1 MSKYTK
7 GQIICLKSD
16 DNRKGMISD
25 IVTDENETLYKVFID
40 GSIKSF
46 YESQLI
52 SEKQNSHIV
61 KVNKNLFNAHITAL
75 QIRNPALSSLYSL
88 NSARIDFIPYQF
100 RPVLKFIKADQ
111 PRLLIADSVGVGK
124 TIEAGLILQELKAR
138 KNIDSVLI
146 ICPRPLVAEKKWEDE
161 MKRFGEDFTALDGKT
176 LKYCIQETDY
186 DGEWPDK
193 FKKIIIPY
201 SLFNENTVG
210 ENKKKGLLKLNPVPH
225 FDLVIV
231 DEAHHIRNR
240 NWRYEAVKYFCD
252 NADAVVFL
260 TATPIQLGDD
270 NLFNLLNVLRP
281 DLIID
286 KASFDYIAEPNQ
298 YINKA
303 VLTIRKNSENWQNI
317 ANEMLLKAVDTDYGK
332 SFFILNNNFSKICE
346 KLQNGKFTD
355 GERIEIINQI
365 ENLNTFSN
373 LINRTRRRDIGNF
386 TIRDP
391 HTVEVPFSEDQKFLY
406 NEILR
411 IKKELYQQKHG
422 LPPNEKFILSMIS
435 RQIASCT
442 FGLVPSLKAILQR
455 KYNELEPG
463 ELDYNFDEENQLEF
477 SISLEEQI
485 KQIIDF
491 AENIKITEDTKLIA
505 LKKILAE
512 KQKHTKNKVMIFS
525 TFRHS
530 LNYLYNNLKQDFR
543 VGLMHGGTKDEE
555 RRELRKRFMGNKEND
570 NCIDIMLFSEIGCEG
585 LDYQFC
591 DTMVNYDLPWNP
603 MKIEQRIGRI
613 DRNGQD
619 SDKVM
624 IYNLITPETID
635 ADIYERCLKRI
646 GVFEQ
651 VIGDCE
657 EILGKVAKEIENI
670 AENFELS
677 ETQRKEKLQ
686 QLADNEIRKI
696 QEQEKLEKE
705 QMEFFGISLPKDKMK
720 KEIDDASN
728 FWLSSKLIYNTVK
741 LYLQNKT
748 QKEQVELTAT
758 ENPLKKFDI
767 SQETKEL
774 LFKDFGNLQK
784 QKNPI
789 WREWEK
795 WLKGTV
801 WNTEKEARYIPVTFE
816 QETAKENENILLV
829 NLNHPLAKQAAN
841 YFKQSEK
848 IMVNLSVRTGDI
860 PVGNYEFAI
869 YSWVFK
875 GIKNDLILKVVSLND
890 NVSSKILDLLE
901 IATENPN
908 DISVETNFA
917 KFERQH
923 YKIWRAAKNKHIQET
938 EEIMKRRKESLQRS
952 FEYQN
957 VWLDKQ
963 IQNSSD
969 EKVVRM
975 RKSQKENAK
984 SDFERKVSELE
995 TLGKSADVIFE
1006 EIGYGVLEVK
1016 NEVGK

>member
-1 MSKYTK
+1 MSKYAK
-7 GQIICLKSD
+7 GQIVCLKSD
-16 DNRKGMISD
+16 GNQKGMISD
-25 IVTDENETLYKVFID
+25 VVVGGNETLYKVFIA
-40 GSIKSF
+40 GNIKSF
-46 YESQLI
+46 YESQLL
-52 SEKQNSHIV
+52 SEEQNSHIV
-61 KVNKNLFNAHITAL
+61 RVDKDLFNAHITAL
-75 QIRNPALSSLYSL
+75 QIRHPSLSSLYSL

-111 PRLLIADSVGVGK
+111 PKLLIADSVGVGK

-146 ICPRPLVAEKKWEDE
+146 ICPRPLVAEKKWENE
-161 MKRFGEDFTALDGKT
+161 MKRFGEDFTALDGGT
-176 LKYCIQETDY
+176 LKYCINETDN

-193 FKKIIIPY
+193 YKKIIIPY
-201 SLFNENTVG
+201 SLFREDIVG
-210 ENKKKGLLKLNPVPH
+210 EKKKKGLLKLNPSPH

-252 NADAVVFL
+252 NADAAIFL

-286 KASFDYIAEPNQ
+286 KTSFDYIAKPNQ

-303 VLTIRKNSENWQNI
+303 VLAIRKNSENWQSI
-317 ANEMLLKAVDTDYGK
+317 AKEMLAEAANTDYGK
-332 SFFILNNNFSKICE
+332 SFFIFNNDFSNICE
-346 KLQNGKFTD
+346 KLQNSKITD
-355 GERIEIINQI
+355 SERIEIINQV

-386 TIRDP
+386 TIREP
-391 HTVEVPFSEDQKFLY
+391 HTVEVPFSGEQKILY
-406 NEILR
+406 DEILR
-411 IKKELYQQKHG
+411 IKKDIYQQKHG
-422 LPPNEKFILSMIS
+422 LPPNEKFVLSMIS

-442 FGLVPSLKAILQR
+442 FGLVPSLKAILQK
-455 KYNELEPG
+455 KYNDLELE
-463 ELDYNFDEENQLEF
+463 EFDCDEENQSEF
-477 SISLEEQI
+477 SNSLKEQI

-491 AENIKITEDTKLIA
+491 AENIKITDDAKLIA

-512 KQKHTKNKVMIFS
+512 KQKHIKNKVMIFS

-543 VGLMHGGTKDEE
+543 IGLMHGGTKDEE
-555 RRELRKRFMGNKEND
+555 RRELRKRFMENKENE

-613 DRNGQD
+613 DRNGQE

-635 ADIYERCLKRI
+635 ADIYEKCLNRI
-646 GVFEQ
+646 GIFEQ

-657 EILGKVAKEIENI
+657 DILGKVAKEIENI
-670 AENFELS
+670 AENFELNES
-677 ETQRKEKLQ
+677 QRNEKFQ

-705 QMEFFGISLPKDKMK
+705 QIEFFGINLPRDKMK

-728 FWLSSKLIYNTVK
+728 FWLSSKAIYNTVK

-748 QKEQVELTAT
+748 QKEQIELTAP

-767 SQETKEL
+767 SQEKKEL
-774 LFKDFGNLQK
+774 LFKDFESLQK

-789 WREWEK
+789 WRDWEK
-795 WLKGTV
+795 WLKGMNN
-801 WNTEKEARYIPVTFE
+801 WKNEKEARYIPVTFE
-816 QETAKENENILLV
+816 QGIAKENENTLLV
-829 NLNHPLAKQAAN
+829 NLNHPLAKQAAD
-841 YFKQSEK
+841 YFKQSKK
-848 IMVNLSVRTGDI
+848 IMINLSVETDDI

-869 YSWVFK
+869 YSWVFS
-875 GIKNDLILKVVSLND
+875 GIKKDLKLKIVSLND
-890 NVSSKILDLLE
+890 NVNSKILDLLE
-901 IATENPN
+901 IATDNPDN
-908 DISVETNFA
+908 ISIEIDFA
-917 KFERQH
+917 KFELQH
-923 YKIWRAAKNKHIQET
+923 YKIWEVAKNKHIQET
-938 EEIMKRRKESLQRS
+938 EEIIKRKKESLQKS
-952 FEYQN
+952 FEYN
-957 VWLDKQ
+957 IRWLATQ

-969 EKVVRM
+969 EKVKKM
-975 RKSQKENAK
+975 RQSQMENAK
-984 SDFERKVSELE
+984 SNLERKVSELE
-995 TLGKSADVIFE
+995 TLGKSADIIFE
-1006 EIGYGVLEVK
+1006 EIGYGILEVRK
-1016 NEVGK
+1016 EVEND